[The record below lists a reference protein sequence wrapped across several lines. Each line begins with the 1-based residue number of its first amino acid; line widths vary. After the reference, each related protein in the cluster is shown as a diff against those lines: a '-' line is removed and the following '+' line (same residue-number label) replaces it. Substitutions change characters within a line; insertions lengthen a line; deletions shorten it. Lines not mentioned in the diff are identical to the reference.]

1 MEIKKPVSEVV
12 ETPKNRPVLFIF
24 SMILLVGLVA
34 SALYLSFAKS
44 AIEEQQKQLDDEI
57 GSLSNEIALLKAQN
71 VEGAQFAKE
80 WLDQLEKTEVRWSQV
95 IKTVQD
101 LLPVE
106 PLTQRPRV
114 QFLSYSGSTGGKLTL
129 NAQTLTGS
137 ADPFSDVSTLLNV
150 FNNSAFFKDAY
161 VPSVSHG
168 ISQTG
173 QDLLSFVFNVT
184 YEEQLPDVQPLP
196 NTNQPFGS
204 GSTQETSVVPAPTPI
219 PTPTP
224 VTTPASAP
232 SVPVTTTTTSA
243 PAEGAGVPR

>member
-12 ETPKNRPVLFIF
+12 ETQKNRPVLFIF

-44 AIEEQQKQLDDEI
+44 AIEEQQNQLDDEI
-57 GSLSNEIALLKAQN
+57 ASSTNEIALLKSQN
-71 VEGAQFAKE
+71 VEGAQFASE

-106 PLTQRPRV
+106 SLTQTPRV
-114 QFLSYSGSTGGKLTL
+114 QFLSYSGSAGGKLTM
-129 NAQTLTGS
+129 NAQTSVGS
-137 ADPFSDVSTLLNV
+137 ADPFGDVSTLLNV

-161 VPSVSHG
+161 IPSVSHG

-184 YEEQLPDVQPLP
+184 YEEQLPDVQPLS

-204 GSTQETSVVPAPTPI
+204 GSTQETPVPAP
-219 PTPTP
+219 
-224 VTTPASAP
+224 A
-232 SVPVTTTTTSA
+232 PVTTTTA
-243 PAEGAGVPR
+243 PAESGVGVPRQ